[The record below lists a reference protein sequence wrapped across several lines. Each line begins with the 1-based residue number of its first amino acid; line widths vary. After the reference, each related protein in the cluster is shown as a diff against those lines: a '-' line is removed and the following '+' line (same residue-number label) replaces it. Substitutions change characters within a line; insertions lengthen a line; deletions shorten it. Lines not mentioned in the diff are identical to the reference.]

1 MAIIRIQCLK
11 EHFIP
16 FTKLNNDWKG
26 DKRYPEQ
33 AIQRF
38 IAYNKDVF
46 SFLGVSAS
54 LDEVNFEKGLRII
67 ASNYIGAA
75 PLRKPSSGK
84 YYTDIQITSRFGENV
99 SEIVYL
105 LKDVLEPDFLDKNLY
120 HKDQLSAPFYFD
132 CVNYFN
138 SFLKAIQEPWNKFDT
153 IKKVESHPC
162 SSTNWSKYSI
172 QSINPDN
179 ALKFENKKN
188 ILSREH
194 KEWQELIYVLNIAI
208 YEFESIKTP
217 LSIRLRCFSV
227 VSALKRY
234 LNVHSCIKPI
244 TKFQLHSYEPAI
256 IGELKTNANKLL
268 EHNTENSKSWRID
281 SAELFERYV
290 QYIMI
295 QIGKINNANVICNNK
310 FTITG
315 NHLPTWTLRYLEP
328 DIIFNKKDA
337 LYFVDAKYKSHML
350 NLQSSSGILKEAF
363 REDLHQILAY
373 SSFDTS
379 KYKSSILIYPCDKLK
394 ILKLDAINNIKDIHN
409 YIYLIGIPFTT
420 VGYNNLVK
428 QLSEVLKLA

>member
-1 MAIIRIQCLK
+1 MYFL
-11 EHFIP
+11 
-16 FTKLNNDWKG
+16 
-26 DKRYPEQ
+26 
-33 AIQRF
+33 
-38 IAYNKDVF
+38 
-46 SFLGVSAS
+46 FLGVSAS

>member
-16 FTKLNNDWKG
+16 FTKLNTDWKG

-420 VGYNNLVK
+420 VGYNKLVK

>member
-16 FTKLNNDWKG
+16 FTKLNTDWKV

-379 KYKSSILIYPCDKLK
+379 KYKSSILIYP
-394 ILKLDAINNIKDIHN
+394 
-409 YIYLIGIPFTT
+409 
-420 VGYNNLVK
+420 
-428 QLSEVLKLA
+428 

>member
-1 MAIIRIQCLK
+1 M
-11 EHFIP
+11 
-16 FTKLNNDWKG
+16 
-26 DKRYPEQ
+26 
-33 AIQRF
+33 
-38 IAYNKDVF
+38 
-46 SFLGVSAS
+46 GVSAS

>member
-16 FTKLNNDWKG
+16 FTKLNTDWKG

-172 QSINPDN
+172 QSI
-179 ALKFENKKN
+179 KHF
-188 ILSREH
+188 
-194 KEWQELIYVLNIAI
+194 
-208 YEFESIKTP
+208 
-217 LSIRLRCFSV
+217 
-227 VSALKRY
+227 
-234 LNVHSCIKPI
+234 
-244 TKFQLHSYEPAI
+244 
-256 IGELKTNANKLL
+256 
-268 EHNTENSKSWRID
+268 
-281 SAELFERYV
+281 
-290 QYIMI
+290 
-295 QIGKINNANVICNNK
+295 
-310 FTITG
+310 
-315 NHLPTWTLRYLEP
+315 
-328 DIIFNKKDA
+328 
-337 LYFVDAKYKSHML
+337 
-350 NLQSSSGILKEAF
+350 
-363 REDLHQILAY
+363 
-373 SSFDTS
+373 
-379 KYKSSILIYPCDKLK
+379 
-394 ILKLDAINNIKDIHN
+394 
-409 YIYLIGIPFTT
+409 IPRT
-420 VGYNNLVK
+420 
-428 QLSEVLKLA
+428 

>member
-16 FTKLNNDWKG
+16 FTKLNTDWKG

-350 NLQSSSGILKEAF
+350 NLQSSSGI
-363 REDLHQILAY
+363 
-373 SSFDTS
+373 
-379 KYKSSILIYPCDKLK
+379 
-394 ILKLDAINNIKDIHN
+394 
-409 YIYLIGIPFTT
+409 
-420 VGYNNLVK
+420 
-428 QLSEVLKLA
+428 

>member
-1 MAIIRIQCLK
+1 MKHYQ
-11 EHFIP
+11 
-16 FTKLNNDWKG
+16 
-26 DKRYPEQ
+26 
-33 AIQRF
+33 
-38 IAYNKDVF
+38 
-46 SFLGVSAS
+46 
-54 LDEVNFEKGLRII
+54 
-67 ASNYIGAA
+67 
-75 PLRKPSSGK
+75 
-84 YYTDIQITSRFGENV
+84 
-99 SEIVYL
+99 
-105 LKDVLEPDFLDKNLY
+105 
-120 HKDQLSAPFYFD
+120 
-132 CVNYFN
+132 
-138 SFLKAIQEPWNKFDT
+138 
-153 IKKVESHPC
+153 SHPC